1 MRQPERHAGRLR
13 AELEEVELRSEL
25 AVIALAGL
33 LEALQVL
40 LQVLA
45 VQKRGAVDA
54 GQHLARLVAAP
65 VGAGQ

>member
-1 MRQPERHAGRLR
+1 M
-13 AELEEVELRSEL
+13 V
-25 AVIALAGL
+25 ALARL

-40 LQVLA
+40 LEVLA
-45 VQKRGAVDA
+45 VQERGAVDA